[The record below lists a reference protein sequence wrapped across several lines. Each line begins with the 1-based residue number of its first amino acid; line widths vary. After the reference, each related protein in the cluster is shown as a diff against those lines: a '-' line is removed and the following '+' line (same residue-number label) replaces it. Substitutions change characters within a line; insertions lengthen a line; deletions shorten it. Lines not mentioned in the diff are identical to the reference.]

1 MDTTTREDR
10 SLSSL
15 VSDLTRETSELM
27 RKEVELGKAEISD
40 KITQVQHSMIAL
52 AIGAALI
59 LVGLFYV
66 LDAVVYGLAELLP
79 PDLSP
84 WLSALVVGVIV
95 AIVGYVLLK
104 KGQHDLE
111 PENLAPTRTT
121 ESLQKDK
128 QMLEEKI

>member
-111 PENLAPTRTT
+111 PENLVPTRTT

>member
-1 MDTTTREDR
+1 MDTTTREER

-27 RKEVELGKAEISD
+27 RKEVELGKAEISG
-40 KITQVQHSMIAL
+40 KITQIQHSMIAL
-52 AIGAALI
+52 AVGAALI

-104 KGQHDLE
+104 KGQNDLE

-121 ESLQKDK
+121 QSLQRDK